1 MDKNLIYQLI
11 AEEISKAS
19 RNKRTQVIHLQMLKY
34 ADQLEYVTAR
44 DFCDGVGL
52 PQSFSGEFSKMRN
65 LIDRLKLA
73 GLDVSKI

>member
-52 PQSFSGEFSKMRN
+52 PQSFSCSDDILRPSHLRGC
-65 LIDRLKLA
+65 A
-73 GLDVSKI
+73 DVVYG